1 MTTLNRNSALLGKK
15 FNEYLLPAI
24 LSAMSILLASFVD
37 GIIVSKLISPDALSA
52 VNLAEPVILF
62 FQALFFLFGIG
73 GLISISRALGERDS
87 RKANVLFTLA
97 AIGAV
102 IVSAI
107 VTVVGTVFKDGIVS
121 LVCNEQKLTKM
132 VSDYVSYSIYGSAFI
147 IIIPTFVF
155 LMRVD
160 GLPKFSSAILIVS
173 NAVNLVMDIVY
184 IGAFGMGIKGAA
196 LATVTG
202 YAVGSLMVLYYL
214 CIYKKRTLKFV
225 KLGAGDL
232 KSLAQLCTSGISS
245 VLNTVLLFVKAILL
259 NRIVIKAGG
268 ADAISIFSV
277 CNFLLTFISM
287 FVSGGADTMTPIV
300 SMLSGEKDNKGIGI
314 ILKKTFAF
322 VLGCCAAV
330 IAFVCIFPE
339 AVLAIF
345 SVRSESKLAI
355 GVPAVRIFS
364 LSLIGMGISYI
375 MMNYFQSVKHKALS
389 VMITLLRG
397 IVLTVPLA
405 YAMSKLFGVRG
416 IWWSLFVSEM
426 LTAAAAFGVSFIIR
440 CTHKDKYSSVFLFE
454 SSADSSAVLDVSI
467 EAKKT
472 DAVRVSESICTF
484 CLENGAD
491 GQRAKYAGLLAEEM
505 VEHIRRFNGENAP
518 QIDLFCKV
526 LDDRVILSVRD
537 NGAIFDPAK
546 VDDDTQGLSNLKM
559 IRSVADKVEYTRVI
573 GLNNMLVELGR

>member
-1 MTTLNRNSALLGKK
+1 METLKRNSALLGKK
-15 FNEYLLPAI
+15 FNEYLLPTI

-37 GIIVSKLISPDALSA
+37 GIIVSKLIDPDALSA

-73 GLISISRALGERDS
+73 GLISISRALGERD
-87 RKANVLFTLA
+87 RGKANSLFTLA
-97 AIGAV
+97 IMGAL
-102 IVSAI
+102 IVSLA
-107 VTVVGTVFKDGIVS
+107 VTVFGTVFKDGIVS
-121 LVCNEQKLTKM
+121 LICNEQKLTQM
-132 VSDYVSYSIYGSAFI
+132 VSEYVSYSIYGSSLI
-147 IIIPTFVF
+147 IIVPTFVF
-155 LMRVD
+155 IMRVD
-160 GLPKFSSAILIVS
+160 GMPKFSSAILIVS
-173 NAVNLVMDIVY
+173 NAVNLIMDIVY
-184 IGAFGMGIKGAA
+184 IRVFDMGIKGAA

-214 CIYKKRTLKFV
+214 CIYKKRTLRFI
-225 KLGAGDL
+225 KLGASEL
-232 KSLAQLCTSGISS
+232 KNIAELCTSGISS
-245 VLNTVLLFVKAILL
+245 VLNTLLLFIKAIML
-259 NRIVIKAGG
+259 NRIVINAGG
-268 ADAISIFSV
+268 ADAISAFSV

-322 VLGCCAAV
+322 VLCCCAAI
-330 IAFVCIFPE
+330 IAIICLFPQ
-339 AVLAIF
+339 AILAIF
-345 SVRSESKLAI
+345 SVKSESKLAI

-405 YAMSKLFGVRG
+405 YAMSKLFGVTG
-416 IWWSLFVSEM
+416 IWWSIVVSEM
-426 LTAAAAFGVSFIIR
+426 LTAAAAFAVSFMILR
-440 CTHKDKYSSVFLFE
+440 TKKDKYISVFLFE
-454 SSADSSAVLDVSI
+454 RSADNSAVFDVSL
-467 EAKKT
+467 EAKKA
-472 DAVRVSESICTF
+472 DAVSVSESICTF
-484 CLENGAD
+484 CLENSVD
-491 GQRAKYAGLLAEEM
+491 EQKAKYAGLLAEEM
-505 VEHIRRFNGENAP
+505 VEHIRRFNTEKVP

-537 NGAIFDPAK
+537 NGAIFDPSN
-546 VDDDTQGLSNLKM
+546 VDEDTQEFSNLKM
-559 IRSVADKVEYTRVI
+559 IHSVADKVEYTRVI

>member
-1 MTTLNRNSALLGKK
+1 MKIMKTNSVLLGKK
-15 FNEYLLPAI
+15 FNEYLFPAI
-24 LSAMSILLASFVD
+24 LSSMSILLASFVD
-37 GIIVSKLISPDALSA
+37 GIIVSRLIDPDALSA

-97 AIGAV
+97 AVGAV
-102 IVSAI
+102 IVSVV
-107 VTVVGTVFKDGIVS
+107 VTVVAAVFKDGIVS
-121 LVCNEQKLTKM
+121 LICNEQKLTQM
-132 VSDYVSYSIYGSAFI
+132 VSDYVSYSIYGSSFI

-160 GLPKFSSAILIVS
+160 GMPKFSSAILIVS
-173 NAVNLVMDIVY
+173 NAVNLVMDVVY
-184 IGAFGMGIKGAA
+184 ISAFGMGIKGAA

-214 CIYKKRTLKFV
+214 CIYKKRTLRFV
-225 KLGAGDL
+225 RLGAKDL
-232 KSLAQLCTSGISS
+232 KDLAQLCASGISS

-259 NRIVIKAGG
+259 NRIVIRSGG

-314 ILKKTFAF
+314 ILKKTFTF
-322 VLGCCAAV
+322 VLSCCAVV

-339 AVLAIF
+339 AVLAVF
-345 SVRSESKLAI
+345 SVKSESKLAI
-355 GVPAVRIFS
+355 GVPALRIFS

-375 MMNYFQSVKHKALS
+375 MMNYFQSVKHKPLS
-389 VMITLLRG
+389 IMITLLRG
-397 IVLTVPLA
+397 MVITVPLA
-405 YAMSKLFGVRG
+405 YAMSKLFGVTG
-416 IWWSLFVSEM
+416 IWWSLFLSEM
-426 LTAAAAFGVSFIIR
+426 LTAAAAFVVSFIICR
-440 CTHKDKYSSVFLFE
+440 TKKEKYSGVFLFE
-454 SSADSSAVLDVSI
+454 RSADNSAVFDVSI

-472 DAVRVSESICTF
+472 FAVSVSESISAF
-484 CLENGAD
+484 CLENSVD
-491 GQRAKYAGLLAEEM
+491 EQKAKYAGLLAEET
-505 VEHIRRFNGENAP
+505 VEHIRRYNAPKVP

-537 NGAIFDPAK
+537 NGVIFDPAN
-546 VDDDTQGLSNLKM
+546 VDDDTEEFSNLKM
-559 IRSVADKVEYTRVI
+559 INSVADKVEYTRVI